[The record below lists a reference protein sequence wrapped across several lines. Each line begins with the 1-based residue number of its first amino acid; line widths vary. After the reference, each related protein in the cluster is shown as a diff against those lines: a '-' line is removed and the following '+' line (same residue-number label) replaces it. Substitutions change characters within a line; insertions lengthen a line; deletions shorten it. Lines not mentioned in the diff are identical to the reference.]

1 MERKAKEE
9 KELKKDQKRS
19 QQEIDLAKKK
29 KQIEAQHKFE
39 EWLHTA
45 KNRQKTVAL

>member
-29 KQIEAQHKFE
+29 KQIEPFFP
-39 EWLHTA
+39 
-45 KNRQKTVAL
+45 RR